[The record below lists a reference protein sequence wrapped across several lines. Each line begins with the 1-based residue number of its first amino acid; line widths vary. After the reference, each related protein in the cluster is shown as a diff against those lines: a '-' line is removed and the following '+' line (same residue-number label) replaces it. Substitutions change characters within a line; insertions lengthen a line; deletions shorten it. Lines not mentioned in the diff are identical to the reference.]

1 MSLIS
6 RLFENVRSW
15 RRRRRGPKAVRR
27 ATVSME
33 HLDHRRLLSV
43 NFTGNVAADF
53 LATTSPG
60 VVVLPDNASVTHPTI
75 ASNLLPIVKVSGFD
89 ISGIRVTY
97 TPSDD
102 VLSIGIEQPPS
113 QQTGQPGP
121 VIAGDADNNGN
132 DGTVNPAVTTID
144 PTFQDY
150 PDFGGSEYMAAF
162 LDLQGTGYA
171 DVLAGYAINDPRS
184 PKEYQVAQA
193 IVNTNEPP
201 TTLPDFG
208 TTLPQFTGNVYKV
221 NSPAHPNLEFAIDDF
236 SQLYLAETGKALTP
250 NAQIGL
256 GAFAGS
262 GEDTGIG
269 EAYFPE
275 QTFTLSQA
283 TLPTTT
289 PTCPPVSP
297 PVIIN
302 PHENRHINTAHPTDI
317 RVNIIGSSGFDVTK
331 IEPSTVTLGGA
342 TPIFG
347 FDRYINQD
355 EWLDA
360 TFVFKGT
367 DVTLPPGITEATV
380 SGQLTNGQSFSSSVK
395 VFNRNASFYS
405 AAALRQQ
412 QQRVLA
418 REARQNGFV
427 IVPSSTIASA
437 QDSPQALAS
446 EARQDGFVVVSGNS
460 TTASMSAS
468 AQNSPQA
475 LANQA
480 RQDGLVVLSGS
491 TSASAQNNSRALARE
506 ARQDGFV
513 VVPSSTSTSAQNSPR
528 ALARQARQ
536 DGFVIVSGNSTTTGT
551 MTAAS
556 TATTAAAVKVDY
568 TTAQTKATKAPVVSI
583 PRRDAAGSTPQTPKI
598 SARMQ
603 ASINRMARNYGAV
616 SVTQNASAV

>member
-15 RRRRRGPKAVRR
+15 RRRRGPKAVRR
-27 ATVSME
+27 ATVTLE

-43 NFTGNVAADF
+43 NFTGNVATDF
-53 LATTSPG
+53 PATTSPG

-75 ASNLLPIVKVSGFD
+75 ASNLQPIVKVSGFD
-89 ISGIRVTY
+89 ISGMRVTY
-97 TPSDD
+97 TPAND

-113 QQTGQPGP
+113 QQAGQPGP

-132 DGTVNPAVTTID
+132 DGTVNPAVTAVA

-193 IVNTNEPP
+193 IVNTSAPP
-201 TTLPDFG
+201 STLPDFG
-208 TTLPQFTGNVYKV
+208 TSLPQFTGNVYKV
-221 NSPAHPNLEFAIDDF
+221 NSPAHPNLEFAINDF
-236 SQLYLAETGKALTP
+236 SKLYLAETGKALTP
-250 NAQIGL
+250 NSQIGL
-256 GAFAGS
+256 GSFAGS

-283 TLPTTT
+283 TLPSTS
-289 PTCPPVSP
+289 CPPVSP

-317 RVNIIGSSGFDVTK
+317 RVNIIGSSGLDVTK
-331 IEPSTVTLGGA
+331 IDPSTVTLGGA

-355 EWLDA
+355 EWPDA

-380 SGQLTNGQSFSSSVK
+380 SGKLTNGQSFSSSVK
-395 VFNRNASFYS
+395 VFNRDKSFYS
-405 AAALRQQ
+405 ATALRQQ

-427 IVPSSTIASA
+427 VVPSSAIASA
-437 QDSPQALAS
+437 QNNSPQTL
-446 EARQDGFVVVSGNS
+446 ARQARQNGFVVVSG
-460 TTASMSAS
+460 T
-468 AQNSPQA
+468 
-475 LANQA
+475 
-480 RQDGLVVLSGS
+480 
-491 TSASAQNNSRALARE
+491 
-506 ARQDGFV
+506 
-513 VVPSSTSTSAQNSPR
+513 
-528 ALARQARQ
+528 
-536 DGFVIVSGNSTTTGT
+536 STTTGT
-551 MTAAS
+551 MAATS
-556 TATTAAAVKVDY
+556 TATSTTPAAVKVDY
-568 TTAQTKATKAPVVSI
+568 TPAHTRTSKTKAPVVSI
-583 PRRDAAGSTPQTPKI
+583 KRRDAAGSGQQQAPKI
-598 SARMQ
+598 SAKMQ

-616 SVTQNASAV
+616 NVSQSASPV